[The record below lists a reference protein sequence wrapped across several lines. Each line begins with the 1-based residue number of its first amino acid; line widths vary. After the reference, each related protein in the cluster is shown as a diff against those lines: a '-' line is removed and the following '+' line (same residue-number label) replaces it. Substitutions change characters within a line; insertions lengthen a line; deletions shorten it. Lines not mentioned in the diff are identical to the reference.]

1 MQNARDLSTEEE
13 SKRLFDMTPA
23 RNDSTYN
30 RLTAALSDDATLG
43 GGGQGSE
50 AVELVRTRLTPAERE
65 SLTQKSVVAILDQ
78 LSFSS
83 ERLQNAMQRVGYLEC
98 QVEVLQ
104 ENVRQMPELRAK
116 ASKAIILE
124 RENSALTEVLEERN
138 HALRRREKQVESKD
152 REIELLTKIL
162 EAHKKHLNQV
172 EADLENLESKPWVR
186 FMAWFTGS
194 KLSK

>member
-1 MQNARDLSTEEE
+1 MQNARDISADEE
-13 SKRLFDMTPA
+13 SKRLFDMTPGK
-23 RNDSTYN
+23 NDATYN

-43 GGGQGSE
+43 GGGPGADSI
-50 AVELVRTRLTPAERE
+50 ELVRRRLTPAERE

-116 ASKAIILE
+116 ASKTIILE
-124 RENSALTEVLEERN
+124 RENAALTEVLEERN
-138 HALRRREKQVESKD
+138 NSLRRREKQIESKE
-152 REIELLTKIL
+152 REIELLTKIMD
-162 EAHKKHLNQV
+162 AHKNHLNRV
-172 EADLENLESKPWVR
+172 EADLVALEGKPWVR

-194 KLSK
+194 KLSR

>member
-1 MQNARDLSTEEE
+1 MQNARDLSTDEE

-43 GGGQGSE
+43 GGGQTSE

-138 HALRRREKQVESKD
+138 HTLRRREKQVESKD

-172 EADLENLESKPWVR
+172 EADLVNLESKPWVR
-186 FMAWFTGS
+186 FMAWFSGS